1 MIKNLNKHE
10 KVRDVDLTIKNLID
24 FESDIVEHWE
34 AGNIKA
40 PVHLSNGNEK
50 QIIEVFSRISYDD
63 HIFSTWR
70 SHYHA
75 L

>member
-34 AGNIKA
+34 AGNIFSYK
-40 PVHLSNGNEK
+40 LSRPYFFNLA
-50 QIIEVFSRISYDD
+50 FSLSCSLSWNNKRVVEE
-63 HIFSTWR
+63 
-70 SHYHA
+70 
-75 L
+75 